1 MKSAS
6 VAPCAIYVSPISPD
20 RPGILDRPT
29 AATPGAAFAASD
41 VGFVGGGVS
50 TAEAYD
56 RVALENGAGL
66 TTRRSEEGVRD

>member
-1 MKSAS
+1 M
-6 VAPCAIYVSPISPD
+6 SPD
-20 RPGILDRPT
+20 RPGIFDRPT

-56 RVALENGAGL
+56 RVDLENAVGVATRKREAGDGDW
-66 TTRRSEEGVRD
+66 TGSI